1 MTLSL
6 RLPVYAVAGAPT
18 PAHTHSLKK
27 KKKKRLVTTGK
38 ALWSEAYNPAF

>member
-6 RLPVYAVAGAPT
+6 RLPVYAVAGTPT

-27 KKKKRLVTTGK
+27 KKASDYRQGIVVRGL
-38 ALWSEAYNPAF
+38 